1 MGVTKAAN
9 DSFSALSIKIL
20 STGALHS
27 PFFRQLSI
35 LRRVN
40 SFMRGNRPEMDR
52 RILIFSSSVVKD
64 TSEVPRG
71 ESRKFRREWQG
82 QLPAI

>member
-40 SFMRGNRPEMDR
+40 SFNRGNRPEMD
-52 RILIFSSSVVKD
+52 D
-64 TSEVPRG
+64 EY
-71 ESRKFRREWQG
+71 
-82 QLPAI
+82 